1 MNNLETIAQY
11 LELSLSPQHA
21 KQAESSLRSLEPQP
35 GFLINL
41 LHIVAS
47 SNLQAGV
54 RLAAALFFK
63 NLIRRRWVN
72 EDGEYL
78 LPVEDCEHLKSEI
91 LGIMITLPSQLQ
103 IQIGE
108 SISIIADSDFPH
120 KWPGLVDELVNKLS
134 LDDFVLN
141 KGILLVAHSIF
152 KRWRPLFRSD
162 ELFLEIKLVLSK
174 FAEPFM
180 ALLVKSD
187 ELISQSLAN
196 NDKASLSIYMEC
208 LLLLVQIYYDLNC
221 QDIPEFFE
229 DNMVSGMEIMH
240 KYLSLET
247 TLLTDPDSDEDV
259 DVLIKTKSAIIE
271 LISLYVTRYAD
282 VFEPLIENFITTVWK
297 LINSYITN
305 QQKFD
310 LLVVKS
316 LSFLTSVTKMAKY
329 QGMFNS
335 SDSLKEII
343 EKIILPNIYFR
354 EVDEEMFEDDPIQ
367 FVRSDLEG
375 SDFDSRR
382 KSATDFLRELKEV
395 NTELL
400 TNTVMHYVNQF
411 LSSKDDWKHKDTAIF
426 LFSSLAAKG
435 SITNAGVTSTNVL
448 VDVVKF
454 FSENIA
460 NDLVQ
465 TDNSIHA
472 ILKADAIKYILT
484 FRNQLTKA
492 QLLDTLPLLIQHLK
506 SSNPVVYTYS
516 AITIEKLLSMSSF
529 SDASHAPVFNK
540 DDVQPFIHDL
550 VTNLFALILSG
561 NSSVPEKLAENE
573 FLVKCLM
580 KVLNTAENKLDSSS
594 NENDT
599 KFRSTIITQLLK
611 IIEITSKNPS
621 NPKFS
626 HYVFESLG
634 LLLKFGAHTDQI
646 VGNYVDLIMPP
657 LLEVLGNDVQE
668 FIPYT
673 FQILAY
679 LLELYPSGHP
689 LPGSYGHLIKPLL
702 SPAAWEYRGNIPGIT
717 RLLIAIL
724 EQDPSVFGQND
735 NSLTPL
741 LGVFQKLIASKV
753 NDVHGFELLQAIIFS
768 IPVSSLSHYLKD
780 IAVLLLTRLKSS
792 RTEKFV
798 KKFVVFICTLACVPM
813 NQDLS
818 KKTHSLINADFAVD
832 LIDSAQPGVFGQI
845 LKSFILPTSS
855 SLANLQDKKLAT
867 FGLLQFARSTAF
879 TSGRYSDQLV
889 AVVEQLAKNLST
901 LEGLQK
907 NTNVAVASS
916 TGGQHPAAVAVDEL
930 DLESSSYGSQFSKIV
945 SIQGKV
951 FDPVPDVKSNDFAG
965 IKRGCLG
972 AIAQLGTS
980 GVLEQLSG
988 DAKQV
993 LSSIN

>member
-11 LELSLSPQHA
+11 LEQSLSPQHA
-21 KQAESSLRSLEPQP
+21 KQAETSLRSLQSQP

-47 SNLQAGV
+47 TNLSAGV
-54 RLAAALFFK
+54 RLAGALFFK
-63 NLIRRRWVN
+63 NLIRRRWVDEN
-72 EDGEYL
+72 GDYL
-78 LPVEDCEHLKSEI
+78 LPADDCSHLKSDI

-120 KWPGLVDELVNKLS
+120 KWPELVDELVNKLS
-134 LDDFVLN
+134 LEDFVLN

-152 KRWRPLFRSD
+152 KKWRPLFRSD

-174 FAEPFM
+174 FAQPFM

-187 ELISQSLAN
+187 ELITQSLAN
-196 NDKASLSIYMEC
+196 NDKASLTIYMEC

-240 KYLSLET
+240 KYLSLESS
-247 TLLTDPDSDEDV
+247 LITDPDSDDDV

-316 LSFLTSVTKMAKY
+316 LSFLTSVTKMSKY

-335 SDSLKEII
+335 SESLKEII

-354 EVDEEMFEDDPIQ
+354 EVDEEMFEDVPIQ

-375 SDFDSRR
+375 SDYDSRR

-411 LSSKDDWKHKDTAIF
+411 LSSNDDWKHKDTAIF

-460 NDLVQ
+460 HDLVQ
-465 TDNSIHA
+465 NDNSIHA

-492 QLLDTLPLLIQHLK
+492 QLLDTFPLLIQHLK

-529 SDASHAPVFNK
+529 SDTTHAPVFNK
-540 DDVQPFIHDL
+540 EDVQPFVHTL
-550 VTNLFALILSG
+550 VTNLFELILSG
-561 NSSVPEKLAENE
+561 NSSHPEKLAENE

-580 KVLNTAENKLDSSS
+580 KVLNTAEDKLDGTSS
-594 NENDT
+594 ENDT

-634 LLLKFGAHTDQI
+634 LLLKHGVHNDQV
-646 VGNYVDLIMPP
+646 VGNYVELVMPP

-679 LLELYPSGHP
+679 LLEMYPSGKP
-689 LPGSYGHLIKPLL
+689 LPENYGHLIKPLL

-724 EQDPSVFGQND
+724 EQDPSVFGLSDQ
-735 NSLTPL
+735 SLTPL

-768 IPVSSLSHYLKD
+768 IPVSSLSNYLKD

-792 RTEKFV
+792 RTDKFV
-798 KKFVVFICTLACVPM
+798 KKFVVFICALACVPL
-813 NQDLS
+813 NEELTN
-818 KKTHSLINADFAVD
+818 KTNSMINADFAVQ
-832 LIDSAQPGVFGQI
+832 LIDHAQAGVFGQI
-845 LKSFILPTSS
+845 FKSFILPTSS
-855 SLANLQDKKLAT
+855 SLANLQDKKLAI
-867 FGLLQFARSTAF
+867 FGLLQFAISNSF
-879 TSGRYSDQLV
+879 TSGPYTDQLV
-889 AVVEQLAKNLST
+889 PVVDQLAKNLST

-907 NTNVAVASS
+907 NTNVA
-916 TGGQHPAAVAVDEL
+916 GGAGIAADHSNAVTVDEL

-945 SIQGKV
+945 SIQTKV
-951 FDPVPDVKSNDFAG
+951 FDPVPNVKSNDFG
-965 IKRGCLG
+965 SIKRGCVSAITHLG
-972 AIAQLGTS
+972 SSA
-980 GVLEQLSG
+980 VLDQLS
-988 DAKQV
+988 DEAKQV
-993 LSSIN
+993 LNSIN